1 MSLQSPPRCP
11 SMAISRRVLNTTAGW
26 RARTDV
32 ASRPLPRF
40 FIHQGECDGCN
51 SSDVRQALRHRIG
64 DATLE
69 DSIDFTLAQ
78 HLADMPLMEALL
90 KHAQRTDNED
100 DAEWHILD
108 VTPFTSF
115 IVGSVGLLGG
125 MAAHYKRMGRLARSL
140 STNRAWK
147 ASKPFLVLQPFYI
160 MERVLGREL
169 GNAIRLRARTIV
181 ATSDKSAK
189 SIKGNEGYSKV
200 FLHALEV
207 PYVASSELAT
217 WARSCAHQ
225 SGDADRTA
233 KRERGLVAASVGGA
247 TIKLA
252 TPTLLASCDT
262 HDRDGQVTAPS
273 RHGFM
278 FHGDMGRFDFGARAA
293 VRDIAP
299 HLIAPTSFSDARL
312 TRSKELQQVR
322 ESSSDVL
329 KLNATWGQYD
339 WFRTSSRGS
348 SKAMLA
354 SRMCFAPQGDTM
366 TSRRAFDSLASGC
379 VPVIVKNIGNS
390 RTELALGNLPFHH
403 TINWQSIAFF
413 LLPRSSTLGDRDQ
426 PIRGP
431 KVQCRIGEAAW
442 LSARYNN
449 TRLISRMRR
458 DAVRAFKAHMD
469 VWGNPAGVADAVL
482 REMAYILDEPPRR
495 DLVSFGQPFKKLGPN
510 EYHGLNAHLPPAHL
524 LRAPEIETQELA
536 IKIDAGVA

>member
-1 MSLQSPPRCP
+1 
-11 SMAISRRVLNTTAGW
+11 MAISRRVLNTTTGW

-40 FIHQGECDGCN
+40 FVHQGECDGCN
-51 SSDVRQALRHRIG
+51 STDVRQALRHKIG
-64 DATLE
+64 DGALE
-69 DSIDFTLAQ
+69 DSVDFTDAQ
-78 HLADMPLMEALL
+78 HLSDMPLMEALL
-90 KHAQRTDNED
+90 KHAQRTNNED
-100 DAEWHILD
+100 EAEWHILD

-125 MAAHYKRMGRLARSL
+125 TAAHYERMERLARSL

-181 ATSDKSAK
+181 ATTDKSAR
-189 SIKGNEGYSKV
+189 SLKGNEGYSNV
-200 FLHALEV
+200 FMHALEL
-207 PYVASSELAT
+207 PYVASPELAA
-217 WARSCAHQ
+217 WARACAHHP
-225 SGDADRTA
+225 GDADRTA
-233 KRERGLVAASVGGA
+233 KRERGLEAASVSGA
-247 TIKLA
+247 TIELA

-262 HDRDGQVTAPS
+262 HDRDRQVTAPSS

-312 TRSKELQQVR
+312 TRAKELQQA
-322 ESSSDVL
+322 SSDD
-329 KLNATWGQYD
+329 LNATRVQYD
-339 WFRTSSRGS
+339 WYRTSSRGS
-348 SKAMLA
+348 SKVMLA
-354 SRMCFAPQGDTM
+354 SSMCFAPQGDTM
-366 TSRRAFDSLASGC
+366 TSRRLFDSLAGGC

-403 TINWQSIAFF
+403 TISWQSIAFF
-413 LLPRSSTLGDRDQ
+413 LLPRSSTLADRDQ
-426 PIRGP
+426 PVAGP
-431 KVQCRIGEAAW
+431 KVQCRVGEAAW

-458 DAVRAFKAHMD
+458 DAVRAFEAHMD
-469 VWGNPAGVADAVL
+469 VWGRPAGVADAVL

-495 DLVSFGQPFKKLGPN
+495 DLVTFGQPFKKLDPKA
-510 EYHGLNAHLPPAHL
+510 YHGLNAHFPPAHL
-524 LRAPEIETQELA
+524 LRAPDNETQELA
-536 IKIDAGVA
+536 IRTDAGVA